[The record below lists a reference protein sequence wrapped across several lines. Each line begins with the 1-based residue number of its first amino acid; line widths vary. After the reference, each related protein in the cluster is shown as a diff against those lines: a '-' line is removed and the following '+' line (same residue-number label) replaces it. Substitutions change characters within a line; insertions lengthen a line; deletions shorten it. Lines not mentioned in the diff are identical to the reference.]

1 MGRNWVHSQA
11 TGKQGPH
18 NQFKKTLGPWAVGQR
33 AAHDIYLGPQPGLA
47 GLETC
52 SIDPLRSI
60 ELFAT
65 SFHTRPAL
73 LTNRHELSNVIPSSP
88 HSPKGVKRCG
98 NMFTCVRPNCNSLP
112 HPVHDTDHRSINCQQ
127 RCEYKPSQF
136 IFDQN

>member
-52 SIDPLRSI
+52 SLIHSDRLSCLPQVSTQGQ
-60 ELFAT
+60 LF
-65 SFHTRPAL
+65 
-73 LTNRHELSNVIPSSP
+73 
-88 HSPKGVKRCG
+88 
-98 NMFTCVRPNCNSLP
+98 
-112 HPVHDTDHRSINCQQ
+112 
-127 RCEYKPSQF
+127 
-136 IFDQN
+136 